1 MSVRRH
7 VIKNVD
13 EKEKDYLR
21 QKGWMVRDYLGDDL
35 FQVHKTL
42 NKWELFQ
49 ARLRELFVDAGFEN
63 TIGIDD
69 FHYTELGYH
78 FDAIGGI
85 DSNLILVD
93 CVAKE
98 DESGYRIVHR
108 KIKQL
113 SDSMDEVRGEVE
125 KVLGNRYQNLY
136 FCLVTR
142 DLDNRDSDV
151 KDARSKG
158 VYLRDSD
165 FFEHCMG
172 VSSTLGATLQPQI
185 VRFLTGEMLPF
196 PKEDRLKPLR
206 MLALRKE
213 SADRVTFHFSLTPE
227 ALLKLAYVH
236 RIHRGEK
243 EGYQRPLKLSKLRGI
258 NRFLFE
264 QKLGFPNDIIISFD
278 EREGCALKWEVVI
291 PASDEDGAVESG
303 WLTIPQYYSVAEVI
317 DGQHRLFGYMDFSP
331 NRTFDFRL
339 SERRKRDL
347 LGVVALSDPSGQER
361 AQTYIDIN
369 SKQTRISKR
378 EIWVLMGRS
387 SPNVLMGYVS
397 NLVQNLN
404 SKGVFKDAIQVPGVT
419 VGRGRSVNIAN
430 FGQSILDL
438 RLVHIEGPE
447 WNLVENR
454 DRLKEYPAE
463 PQDIAVDTLDRYF
476 RSVRRCDR
484 WDWDARSGGF
494 LCTNNGIYVMLRV
507 LSELLRENNG
517 RITDKIL
524 KKTFEPTPGCN
535 LVREFIEKNEGA
547 RSLAKRT
554 SNAASR
560 ADVAIELMLDINK
573 HNSKFARRYLEER
586 GKLTEN
592 PPTEVDKAPLP

>member
-13 EKEKDYLR
+13 ESEKDYLR
-21 QKGWMVRDYLGDDL
+21 QKGWRVREYLGDDL

-42 NKWELFQ
+42 SKWELFQ
-49 ARLRELFVDAGFEN
+49 ARLRELFIDAGFEN
-63 TIGIDD
+63 TIAIDE

-78 FDAIGGI
+78 FDAVGGI
-85 DSNLILVD
+85 DSNLILLD

-98 DESGYRIVHR
+98 EESGYRIIHR
-108 KIKQL
+108 NIKQMA
-113 SDSMDEVRGEVE
+113 DCMDT
-125 KVLGNRYQNLY
+125 VLGRVDEAFNHRYQNVY

-142 DLDNRDSDV
+142 DLDIRDSDIR
-151 KDARSKG
+151 DSRSKG
-158 VYLRDSD
+158 LHLRDSD
-165 FFEHCMG
+165 FFEHCIG
-172 VSSTLGATLQPQI
+172 VSATLGQSLRPQI
-185 VRFLTGEMLPF
+185 VRFLIGEMLPF

-206 MLALRKE
+206 ILALKKE
-213 SADRVTFHFSLTPE
+213 SADRVSYHFSLTPE
-227 ALLKLAYVH
+227 ILLRLAYVH

-264 QKLGFPNDIIISFD
+264 QKLGFPNDIIVSFD
-278 EREGCALKWEVVI
+278 EREGCTLKWEVVT
-291 PASDEDGAVESG
+291 PSNNENGGVESG

-331 NRTFDFRL
+331 NQTFDYRL
-339 SERRKRDL
+339 SERRRSDL

-378 EIWVLMGRS
+378 DIWVLMGRS

-454 DRLKEYPAE
+454 DRLKEYPLE
-463 PQDIAVDTLDRYF
+463 PQAIAVDTLNRYF
-476 RSVRRCDR
+476 RGVRKCNRQ
-484 WDWDARSGGF
+484 DWDARSGGF
-494 LCTNNGIYVMLRV
+494 LCTNNGVYVMLRV

-517 RITDKIL
+517 RITERAL
-524 KKTFEPTPGCN
+524 KNTFEPIPGRN
-535 LVREFIEKNEGA
+535 LVREYIEMNGGA

-560 ADVAIELMLDINK
+560 ADVAIELMLEINK
-573 HNSKFARRYLEER
+573 HNNEFARKYLKER
-586 GKLTEN
+586 GRLTEGR
-592 PPTEVDKAPLP
+592 TMGGDEAMFI

>member
-1 MSVRRH
+1 MPVRKH

-13 EKEKDYLR
+13 ENEKDYLR
-21 QKGWMVRDYLGDDL
+21 QKGWRVREYLGDDL

-42 NKWELFQ
+42 SKWELFQ
-49 ARLRELFVDAGFEN
+49 ARLRELFIDAGFED
-63 TIGIDD
+63 TISVDE

-93 CVAKE
+93 CLAKE
-98 DESGYRIVHR
+98 EENGYRIVHR
-108 KIKQL
+108 RVKQL
-113 SDSMDEVRGEVE
+113 ADSMDAVRGGVE

-136 FCLVTR
+136 FCFVTR
-142 DLDNRDSDV
+142 DLDIRDSDLRN
-151 KDARSKG
+151 ARSKG
-158 VYLRDSD
+158 VFLRDSD

-172 VSSTLGATLQPQI
+172 VSSTLGATLRPQI

-196 PKEDRLKPLR
+196 PEEDRLKPLR
-206 MLALRKE
+206 LLALRKE
-213 SADRVTFHFSLTPE
+213 SADRVSFHFSLTPE
-227 ALLKLAYVH
+227 ALLNLAYVH

-264 QKLGFPNDIIISFD
+264 QKLGFPNDMIISFD
-278 EREGCALKWEVVI
+278 EREGCTLKWEVVT
-291 PASDEDGAVESG
+291 PSGDENGGVESG

-331 NRTFDFRL
+331 NRTFDYRL
-339 SERRKRDL
+339 SERRKSDL

-378 EIWVLMGRS
+378 DIWVLMGRS

-404 SKGVFKDAIQVPGVT
+404 SRGVFKDAIQVPGVT

-438 RLVHIEGPE
+438 RLVHIDGPE
-447 WNLVENR
+447 WNLFENR
-454 DRLKEYPAE
+454 DRLKEYPME
-463 PQDIAVDTLDRYF
+463 PQDVAVDTLNRYF

-484 WDWDARSGGF
+484 QDWDARSGGF
-494 LCTNNGIYVMLRV
+494 LCTNNGVYVMLRV
-507 LSELLRENNG
+507 LSELLSENKG
-517 RITDKIL
+517 RVTDRIL
-524 KKTFEPTPGCN
+524 NKTFEPTPGCN

-554 SNAASR
+554 SNAA
-560 ADVAIELMLDINK
+560 
-573 HNSKFARRYLEER
+573 
-586 GKLTEN
+586 
-592 PPTEVDKAPLP
+592 